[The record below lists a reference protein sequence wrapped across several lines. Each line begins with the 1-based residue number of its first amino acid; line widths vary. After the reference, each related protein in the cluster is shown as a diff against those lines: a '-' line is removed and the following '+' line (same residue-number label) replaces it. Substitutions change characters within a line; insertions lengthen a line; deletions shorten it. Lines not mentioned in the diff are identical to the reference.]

1 MLGQRFAS
9 DRVVA
14 TLVRY
19 LSLYKDFKDETQVKR
34 IVGLLHRI
42 AIKAQGEGRFFR
54 VSAHSTAVKT
64 ASFNIRVQVTTLEL
78 FRRILDDQAC
88 LPKTAPY
95 KDLFKFIT
103 YILKQFFKLAQT
115 NQLLFIEVSL
125 PDPA

>member
-1 MLGQRFAS
+1 M
-9 DRVVA
+9 
-14 TLVRY
+14 
-19 LSLYKDFKDETQVKR
+19 YKDFKDESQVKR

-54 VSAHSTAVKT
+54 VS
-64 ASFNIRVQVTTLEL
+64 TLEL

-95 KDLFKFIT
+95 KDLFKFIG

-115 NQLLFIEVSL
+115 NQLLFIEVMPFTAVKYL
-125 PDPA
+125 PS